1 MTIHEPAPPPHPGAI
16 ITPSGPG
23 GNPGLPRFVTVIIG
37 VAATLLV
44 IVLLRQF
51 SGVVGPVFLA
61 INLVIAAYPIFSW
74 LRGKGTPGWL
84 SAAVMFLAVTVMLL
98 AAVAGL
104 VWAVSAMVNQLPS
117 YSAQWTALYNA
128 VINWLA
134 GFDINTTGMS
144 DLLRQISPGS
154 VVSMLSTAFS
164 YTTAITG
171 IVATVILSLIFMAM
185 DTPGMRARVRVVA
198 TEYPRLSESM
208 THFSSSVRTYWV
220 AATVFGAIVA
230 VLDGLAL
237 WILGVPLAV
246 VWAMLAFLTNY
257 IPNIGFFIG
266 LIPPVLL
273 ALLGGGWQLALA
285 VVVVYAVLNTVIQTV
300 IQPRIVGESIGVMT
314 TVSFVSLLLWGFVLG
329 PVGTLIAV
337 PMTLLLK
344 ALFIDA
350 DPKAAWL
357 GAFISSNKAQAKKA
371 KLPKGLTHA
380 VK

>member
-1 MTIHEPAPPPHPGAI
+1 MTSNAAPPSRPPAPATVAGTTDERA
-16 ITPSGPG
+16 
-23 GNPGLPRFVTVIIG
+23 GLPRYIVVIIG
-37 VAATLLV
+37 VAAILLV
-44 IVLLRQF
+44 ILLLKQF
-51 SGVVGPVFLA
+51 SGIVGPVFLA

-74 LRGKGTPGWL
+74 LRSKGTPGWL
-84 SAAVMFLAVTVMLL
+84 AASVMFLAVTVILL

-104 VWAVSAMVNQLPS
+104 VWAVSAMVYQLPS
-117 YSAQWTALYNA
+117 YSAEWTSLYNT

-134 GFDINTTGMS
+134 GYDINTTGMS
-144 DLLRQISPGS
+144 DLMRQISPSS

-164 YTTAITG
+164 YTTAIAG
-171 IVATVILSLIFMAM
+171 VVATVVLSLVFMAM
-185 DTPGMRARVRVVA
+185 DTPGMRGRLRVVA
-198 TEYPRLSESM
+198 TEYPRLTESM
-208 THFSSSVRTYWV
+208 TNFTSSVRTYWI

-230 VLDGLAL
+230 TLDGIAL
-237 WILGVPLAV
+237 WILGVPLPV

-285 VVVVYAVLNTVIQTV
+285 VIVVYSVLNTVIQTV

-344 ALFIDA
+344 ALFVDA

-357 GAFISSNKAQAKKA
+357 GAFISSTKHAKKL
-371 KLPKGLTHA
+371 KPVKVLTPI
-380 VK
+380 VKS

>member
-1 MTIHEPAPPPHPGAI
+1 MTSPAAPPPVRRTASA
-16 ITPSGPG
+16 TARDETER
-23 GNPGLPRFVTVIIG
+23 PGLPRFITVIIG

-44 IVLLRQF
+44 IVLLKQF

-61 INLVIAAYPIFSW
+61 VNLVIAAYPIFSW
-74 LRGKGTPGWL
+74 LRSKGTPGWL
-84 SAAVMFLAVTVMLL
+84 SASVMFLAVTVILL

-104 VWAVSAMVNQLPS
+104 VWAVSAMVYQLPS
-117 YSAQWTALYNA
+117 YSAEWTAMYNT
-128 VINWLA
+128 VISWLA
-134 GFDINTTGMS
+134 SYDINTTGMS

-164 YTTAITG
+164 YTTAIAG
-171 IVATVILSLIFMAM
+171 VVATIVLSLVFMAM
-185 DTPGMRARVRVVA
+185 DTPGMRARVRLVA
-198 TEYPRLSESM
+198 TEYPRLTESM
-208 THFSSSVRTYWV
+208 TNFTSHLRTYWV

-230 VLDGLAL
+230 TFDGLAL
-237 WILGVPLAV
+237 WILGVPLPV

-266 LIPPVLL
+266 LLPPVLL

-285 VVVVYAVLNTVIQTV
+285 VVVVYVVVNTVIQTI

-344 ALFIDA
+344 AVFIDA
-350 DPKAAWL
+350 DPRAAWL
-357 GAFISSNKAQAKKA
+357 GAFISSTKSHAKKA
-371 KLPKGLTHA
+371 KLPKALTPA